1 MQLLETRRAIRR
13 MDDPMRVSV
22 IDVVGAVTGYPQEQS
37 SGMFRGLLDAYTE
50 LSAFSTYA
58 KFPGRGQRE
67 TPVADTRTIA
77 LFIAMLPGKRASK
90 FRKELLGIAPE
101 SAQELLDAEAI
112 LRERG
117 CGQEQIARLA
127 GELGKDLL
135 LVARSEGQQP
145 PTMDR
150 QFGPE
155 LRQIRQY
162 HRFADAR
169 LIDDVFQSFRERPLY
184 KRVATEDPVT
194 LQRQQLLAEQGRGR
208 AKKQRTA

>member
-1 MQLLETRRAIRR
+1 MLQLLVSKRSIRQTAEVPSR
-13 MDDPMRVSV
+13 LSV
-22 IDVVGAVTGYPQEQS
+22 FDVLGAVTGYPDNHS
-37 SGMFRGLLDAYTE
+37 RVMFQRLRDAHPEIATVCCH
-50 LSAFSTYA
+50 A
-58 KFPGRGQRE
+58 KFPGKRP
-67 TPVADTRTIA
+67 TPVVEIRNVA
-77 LFIAMLPGKRASK
+77 LLLALLPSAASK
-90 FRKELLGIAPE
+90 FRKELLDIAPE
-101 SAQELLDAEAI
+101 SAQDLLDAEAM

-117 CGQEQIARLA
+117 CSQEQIARLA